1 MPIRAKL
8 VIVVFV
14 FAILPM
20 FLLWARWQ
28 GTAVGTITSMLRRDA
43 NNRAREISDQ
53 LDQVLQEH
61 LARLAQLTQ
70 QPPLR
75 IYGNL
80 LTQNNRTLPDGPLR
94 LELSAF
100 LLAHQQHYTALLGLN
115 QSGEPVFK
123 LETQTNNY
131 GIPQTFLASG
141 DLTTE
146 DKFTGLASL
155 LNPPSLHVSEIIES
169 PQGAYL
175 WLIVP
180 LQADDK
186 SAPGALA
193 AKLRVGQLLRDA
205 AGPPGIQ
212 TNSAVNGNPASSETT
227 PSRPTWRENLL
238 LSPQGAVLYA
248 NNPAT
253 LGQPYSKAFPNL
265 QTPLAQMLR
274 EGRDEQPWEDWILRR
289 RLHTTAPSLSIII
302 IERHNQAIA
311 DLERNSAVMLLVTT
325 LLATVAALTVYY
337 LISNITNSIR
347 RVTVGA
353 KAIASG
359 DLNHQIVVRTNDETR
374 VLAHAFNR
382 MAAKLREMLRK
393 EGEQKQFES
402 FARLS
407 AVLTHDLKNQ
417 ILSLSLLVKN
427 MEKKFHREGF
437 REDAMR
443 TLSDTVENLTNLVA
457 KLSDPRTPTKRV
469 REQSDLTHLVERVL
483 QRTAKQATGKYNITA
498 KLTPSV
504 MAIADGKAI
513 ERVIENL
520 VINALEAMPDGGTLF
535 ILTGIENGQALL
547 SVGDTG
553 KGMTEEFMRNRLFQP
568 FATTKKKGIG
578 LGLYSCREIIEQHGG
593 RIDVN
598 SQVDVGTE
606 FRITLPLQASEAK
619 AAEKQVAAV

>member
-43 NNRAREISDQ
+43 NNRAREISEQ
-53 LDQVLQEH
+53 LDRAVQEQQT
-61 LARLAQLTQ
+61 RLTELTQ
-70 QPPLR
+70 QAPLR
-75 IYGNL
+75 IYANL
-80 LTQNNRTLPDGPLR
+80 LTQNNRTLPDSQLR

-100 LLAHQQHYTALLGLN
+100 LLAHQQHYKTLLALN
-115 QSGEPVFK
+115 QTGEPVFK
-123 LETQTNNY
+123 LDTQTNAY
-131 GIPQTFLASG
+131 GIPQPLFASG
-141 DLTTE
+141 DLAAE
-146 DKFTGLASL
+146 DKFNSLAAFL
-155 LNPPSLHVSEIIES
+155 TTQTVHVSEIIEA

-175 WLIVP
+175 WLLVP

-186 SAPGALA
+186 TAPGALA
-193 AKLRVGQLLRDA
+193 AKVRVNPLLRDA

-212 TNSAVNGNPASSETT
+212 PRYSAQGETSA
-227 PSRPTWRENLL
+227 SRPTGATWRESII

-248 NNPAT
+248 NDAAL
-253 LGQPYSKAFPNL
+253 LGQPYAKAFPAL
-265 QTPLAQMLR
+265 QTPLAQMLDAGR
-274 EGRDEQPWEDWILRR
+274 EDQQWDDWILRR
-289 RLHTTAPSLSIII
+289 RIHTTAPKLSIII
-302 IERHNQAIA
+302 LERYDQAIA

-535 ILTGIENGQALL
+535 ILTGIEKGQALL

-606 FRITLPLQASEAK
+606 FRITLPLQAEQGK
-619 AAEKQVAAV
+619 VAEKQVMTV

>member
-28 GTAVGTITSMLRRDA
+28 ATAVGTITSMLRRDA

-53 LDQVLQEH
+53 FDRALQEQQ
-61 LARLAQLTQ
+61 ASLAQLTRQ
-70 QPPLR
+70 APLR
-75 IYGNL
+75 IYSNL
-80 LTQNNRTLPDGPLR
+80 LTQNNRTLPDGTLR
-94 LELSAF
+94 QELSAF
-100 LLAHQQHYTALLGLN
+100 LLAQQQHYSTLLALN
-115 QSGEPVFK
+115 QAGEPLFK
-123 LETQTNNY
+123 LETQTNAN
-131 GIPQTFLASG
+131 GIPQTLFASG
-141 DLTTE
+141 DLAAE
-146 DKFTGLASL
+146 DKFNGLAAL
-155 LNPPSLHVSEIIES
+155 LTAQTVHTSELIEAQ
-169 PQGAYL
+169 QGAYL
-175 WLIVP
+175 WLIAP

-193 AKLRVGQLLRDA
+193 AKVRVGQLLRDA
-205 AGPPGIQ
+205 AGPPGLQ
-212 TNSAVNGNPASSETT
+212 ANNTASVEAT
-227 PSRPTWRENLL
+227 PSRPTWRESVLV
-238 LSPQGAVLYA
+238 SPQGAVLYA
-248 NNPAT
+248 NDPAT
-253 LGQPYSKAFPNL
+253 LGQPYGKAFPAL
-265 QTPLAQMLR
+265 QTPLTQMLG
-274 EGRDEQPWEDWILRR
+274 EGREEQQWEDWILRR
-289 RLHTTAPSLSIII
+289 RTHATAPKLSIII
-302 IERHNQAIA
+302 LERYDQAIA
-311 DLERNSAVMLLVTT
+311 DLERNSAIMLLVTT

-359 DLNHQIVVRTNDETR
+359 DLNHQIIVRTNDETR
-374 VLAHAFNR
+374 VLAQAFNR

-417 ILSLSLLVKN
+417 ILSLSLLVNN
-427 MEKKFHREGF
+427 MGKKFHREGF

-443 TLSDTVENLTNLVA
+443 TLADTVENLTNLVA

-483 QRTAKQATGKYNITA
+483 QRTAKQATGKYNVTA
-498 KLTPSV
+498 KLTPNV
-504 MAIADGKAI
+504 MATADGKAI

-535 ILTGIENGQALL
+535 VLTGIEHGQALL
-547 SVGDTG
+547 SVADTG
-553 KGMTEEFMRNRLFQP
+553 KGMTEDFMRNRLFQP

-606 FRITLPLQASEAK
+606 FRVTLPLQASEAK
-619 AAEKQVAAV
+619 AAEKQAAAV

>member
-28 GTAVGTITSMLRRDA
+28 GTAVGTITSMLRREA

-53 LDQVLQEH
+53 LDRALQDQQ
-61 LARLAQLTQ
+61 ARLAQLTQ
-70 QPPLR
+70 QAPLR

-80 LTQNNRTLPDGPLR
+80 LTQNNRTLPDGQLR
-94 LELSAF
+94 LDLSAF

-115 QSGEPVFK
+115 QAGEPLFK
-123 LETQTNNY
+123 LETQPNAY
-131 GIPQTFLASG
+131 GIPQTTFFIG
-141 DLTTE
+141 ELTTE
-146 DKFTGLASL
+146 DKFSGLETL
-155 LNPPSLHVSEIIES
+155 LNPPSPHVSEIIES

-175 WLIVP
+175 WLITP
-180 LQADDK
+180 LRADDRT
-186 SAPGALA
+186 APGALA
-193 AKLRVGQLLRDA
+193 AKLRVNQLLHDA
-205 AGPPGIQ
+205 AGPTGILPHKAAG
-212 TNSAVNGNPASSETT
+212 TET
-227 PSRPTWRENLL
+227 SRNRTTGHESVI

-248 NNPAT
+248 NDPAA
-253 LGQPYSKAFPNL
+253 LGQPYSQAFPAL
-265 QTPLAQMLR
+265 QTPLSQMLN
-274 EGRDEQPWEDWILRR
+274 EGREDQQWDDWILRHR
-289 RLHTTAPSLSIII
+289 AHTTAPKLSIII
-302 IERHNQAIA
+302 LERYDQAIA
-311 DLERNSAVMLLVTT
+311 ELERNSAVMLLITT
-325 LLATVAALTVYY
+325 LLATVAALFVYY

-443 TLSDTVENLTNLVA
+443 TLSDTVENLNNLVA

-483 QRTAKQATGKYNITA
+483 QRTAKQATGKYNVTA
-498 KLTPSV
+498 KLTPNV

-520 VINALEAMPDGGTLF
+520 VINALEAMPNGGTLF
-535 ILTGIENGQALL
+535 VLTGIENGQALL

-606 FRITLPLQASEAK
+606 FRVTLPLQASEAK

>member
-20 FLLWARWQ
+20 FLLWGRWQ
-28 GTAVGTITSMLRRDA
+28 ATAVGTITSMLRRDA

-53 LDQVLQEH
+53 LDRAVQEQQ
-61 LARLAQLTQ
+61 ARLAQLTRQ
-70 QPPLR
+70 APLR

-80 LTQNNRTLPDGPLR
+80 LTQNNRTLPDGLLR
-94 LELSAF
+94 QELSAF
-100 LLAHQQHYTALLGLN
+100 LLAQQQHYSALLALN
-115 QSGEPVFK
+115 QAGEPLFK
-123 LETQTNNY
+123 LETQTNAY
-131 GIPQTFLASG
+131 GIPQTFFASG
-141 DLTTE
+141 DLATE
-146 DKFTGLASL
+146 DKFNGLAAL
-155 LNPPSLHVSEIIES
+155 LTAQTVHISELIES

-175 WLIVP
+175 WLIAP

-193 AKLRVGQLLRDA
+193 AKVRVGQLLRDA

-212 TNSAVNGNPASSETT
+212 ANNTAGVEAA
-227 PSRPTWRENLL
+227 PSRPTWREILL

-248 NNPAT
+248 NDPAA
-253 LGQPYSKAFPNL
+253 LGQPYGKAFPAL
-265 QTPLAQMLR
+265 QTPLTQMLG
-274 EGRDEQPWEDWILRR
+274 EGREEQPWEDWILRR
-289 RLHTTAPSLSIII
+289 RAHTAAPRLSIILL
-302 IERHNQAIA
+302 ERYDQALA
-311 DLERNSAVMLLVTT
+311 DLERNSAIMLLVTT

-374 VLAHAFNR
+374 VLGQAFNR

-417 ILSLSLLVKN
+417 ILSLSLLVNN
-427 MEKKFHREGF
+427 MGKKFHREGF

-483 QRTAKQATGKYNITA
+483 QRTAKQATGKYNVTA
-498 KLTPSV
+498 KLTPSL
-504 MAIADGKAI
+504 MATADGKAI

-520 VINALEAMPDGGTLF
+520 IINALEAMPDGGTLF
-535 ILTGIENGQALL
+535 VLTGIEHGQALL
-547 SVGDTG
+547 SVADTG
-553 KGMTEEFMRNRLFQP
+553 KGMTEDFMRNRLFQP

-606 FRITLPLQASEAK
+606 FRITLPLQAREAK
-619 AAEKQVAAV
+619 AAEQQVAAV